1 MFAGI
6 NWLAVLV
13 AGGVFFGLGALWYS
27 VLFGRKWAQLLSID
41 WENPG
46 GHMGLI
52 FGLTLAFELLA
63 SCAMAVLIRD
73 SGFHG
78 WRGGLHVGLMVGLGI
93 VLPVIAI
100 NNLYQ
105 RRAAALTAIDAG
117 HMTVGLALVGII
129 LGAWR

>member
-46 GHMGLI
+46 GNMGVI

-73 SGFHG
+73 SGF
-78 WRGGLHVGLMVGLGI
+78 RIRRSYSPFPLLGPWFNTQVFF
-93 VLPVIAI
+93 VL
-100 NNLYQ
+100 
-105 RRAAALTAIDAG
+105 RA
-117 HMTVGLALVGII
+117 V
-129 LGAWR
+129 